1 MAFATT
7 NSQIKNNILNYARH
21 LISKTLYRAIEI
33 LFRPCCDIT
42 ILSVQNS
49 CNIATPGTYDL
60 TITLDKS
67 TNMLGNGVFLVSV
80 DGTFVTADSGNT
92 NLFLYNDG
100 TVITL
105 EGVDIGSTAGGN
117 KSVDVLFLLPT
128 GLPPIQNITNMN
140 QLTPGVFT
148 LGSGTAP
155 FSFVPCVP

>member
-1 MAFATT
+1 MAFVSTK
-7 NSQIKNNILNYARH
+7 SQIKNNILNYIRH
-21 LISKTLYRAIEI
+21 LVSKTLYRAIEI
-33 LFRPCCDIT
+33 LFKPCCDIA

-67 TNMLGNGVFLVSV
+67 INMLGNGVFLVSV
-80 DGTFVTADSGNT
+80 NGTFVTADSGNT
-92 NLFLYNDG
+92 DLFLYNDG

-117 KSVDVLFLLPT
+117 KTVSILFLLPT
-128 GLPPIQNITNMN
+128 GLSSIQNITNMS

-148 LGSGTAP
+148 LASGTAP
-155 FSFVPCVP
+155 FSFVSCVP